1 MWVRTPHGVPK
12 NKEDLVMNN
21 YYADML
27 SYSSFDSFLCELQAE
42 DYEYYMDELDGLAD
56 NYDLD

>member
-1 MWVRTPHGVPK
+1 
-12 NKEDLVMNN
+12 MNN

-27 SYSSFDSFLCELQAE
+27 SYCSFDSFLCELQAE